1 MDISTTYNGNAATVA
16 PVGHLNTNTSSELE
30 RELAQVFEK
39 THDVVLD
46 FAQLE
51 YLSSA
56 GLRVLVAA
64 QKQMM
69 AAGGS
74 LRIINLVDDV
84 REVFDITGLIDVLDV
99 E

>member
-1 MDISTTYNGNAATVA
+1 MDISTVYEGNAATVA

-30 RELAQVFEK
+30 GELARVFEK

-56 GLRVLVAA
+56 GLRVLVGA
-64 QKQMM
+64 QKQVT

-74 LRIINLVDDV
+74 LRIVNLVDDV
-84 REVFDITGLIDVLDV
+84 REVFEITGLIDVLDV